1 MKKRIKVG
9 IMPQEEFKKRTI
21 AIAKGEYRPRKDEP
35 KIWFESLQSFA
46 QVLSDDN
53 RMLLHVIDEQK
64 PQSITEL
71 GVLTGRN
78 KSNLSRT
85 LHTLAGYG
93 LVDLVRKSAR
103 ELVPQV
109 KATHFT
115 LEVGI

>member
-1 MKKRIKVG
+1 MKKSVNVG
-9 IMPQEEFKKRTI
+9 ILSRDEFKQRTI
-21 AIAKGEYRPRKDEP
+21 AIAKGEYKPQKDEP

-53 RMLLHVIDEQK
+53 RMLLHVIEEQK
-64 PQSITEL
+64 PKSISEL

-93 LVDLVRKSAR
+93 IVDLVRNSAR
-103 ELVPQV
+103 ELIPQV
-109 KATHFT
+109 KATHFK

>member
-1 MKKRIKVG
+1 
-9 IMPQEEFKKRTI
+9 
-21 AIAKGEYRPRKDEP
+21 
-35 KIWFESLQSFA
+35 LQSFA

-53 RMLLHVIDEQK
+53 RLLLHVIEEQK
-64 PQSITEL
+64 PKSISEL

-93 LVDLVRKSAR
+93 IVDLVRERAR
-103 ELVPQV
+103 ELMPRV
-109 KATHFT
+109 KATHFK

>member
-1 MKKRIKVG
+1 MNKSMHVG
-9 IMPQEEFKKRTI
+9 IMSREEFKKRTI
-21 AIAKGEYRPRKDEP
+21 AIAKGEYKPRKDEP

-53 RMLLHVIDEQK
+53 RLLLHVIEEQK
-64 PQSITEL
+64 PKSISEL

-93 LVDLVRKSAR
+93 IVDLVRERAR
-103 ELVPQV
+103 ELMPRV
-109 KATHFT
+109 KATHFK